1 MAFYEVTSFTA
12 PQNILYS
19 DRSLVVKTHQAKQSD
34 AKEDEKTH
42 RKILKAGSLYTDETT
57 QEIGVVYEDYDLT
70 DYEMFDISVV
80 EAGHLLFDKVSEEA
94 QAKKEDFAKQGLYLH
109 GKGAE

>member
-1 MAFYEVTSFTA
+1 MAFHEVASFA
-12 PQNILYS
+12 NSQNILYS
-19 DRSLVVKTHQAKQSD
+19 ERSLVVKTHQAKQSD

-57 QEIGVVYEDYDLT
+57 QEVGVVFEDYDLT
-70 DYEMFDISVV
+70 DYDKFDISVV

>member
-1 MAFYEVTSFTA
+1 MAFNEVTSFTNS
-12 PQNILYS
+12 QNILYS
-19 DRSLVVKTHQAKQSD
+19 ERGLLVKTHQAKQSD

-42 RKILKAGSLYTDETT
+42 RKMIKAGSLYTDETT
-57 QEIGVVYEDYDLT
+57 QEVGVVFEDIDMT
-70 DYEMFDISVV
+70 DYEKYPISVV

>member
-1 MAFYEVTSFTA
+1 MAFNEVTSYNS

-19 DRSLVVKTHQAKQSD
+19 ERSLVQKTHMAKQSD

-57 QEIGVVYEDYDLT
+57 QEIGVVFEDYDFT
-70 DYEMFDISVV
+70 DYEKREISVV

-94 QAKKEDFAKQGLYLH
+94 QAKKEDFSKQGLYLH